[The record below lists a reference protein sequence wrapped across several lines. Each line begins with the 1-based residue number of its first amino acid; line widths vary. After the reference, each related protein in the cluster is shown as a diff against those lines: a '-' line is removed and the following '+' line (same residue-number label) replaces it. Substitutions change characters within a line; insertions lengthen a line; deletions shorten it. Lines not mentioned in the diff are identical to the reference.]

1 MSFQYDLVV
10 RGGTIVDGSGAEPFV
25 GDIAV
30 DGDRI
35 LTIGTVPGTGR
46 EEIDAA
52 GRLVTPGF
60 VDVHTH
66 YDGQITWEHRLM
78 PSSNH
83 GVTTVV
89 MGNCGVGF
97 APVRQGDH
105 EMTIKLMEGVED
117 IPEVVMAAGVPFN
130 WETFPEY
137 LDAIETRHADID
149 FAAQIPHSPLRVYVM
164 GRRGAEL
171 QPPTEAE
178 LAEMT
183 RLTAE
188 AIRQGAIGVS
198 TSLNMV
204 HRFRDGRPAPSTR
217 TASEEVLALAR
228 GLREAGSGV
237 FQLIGNSDTSK
248 EEQFEMLRQ
257 IAQTS
262 GRPVSFT
269 FAQSPAAPGEWRWTL
284 NALDAANAE
293 GLTIRGQVIPRP
305 PAIMMGLELL
315 FHPFAFHPSFKQ
327 LADLTLDD
335 KVARLRDPAFKARLL
350 SEEPCE
356 TNPHFR
362 NIVSEHNLLFA
373 LGDPPNY
380 HPQADESVGAI
391 AAREGRDPL
400 DVAYDMLLRKDGR
413 EILFRPLGNLEG
425 ERFESAGRNMLQSPY
440 TILGLGDGGAHY
452 SSICDA
458 AYTTYFLTYWCRDAA
473 PDRRI
478 ALGDAIHQLTR
489 QPAVAM
495 NLLDRGMLQAGMKA
509 DINIIDLE
517 RLHLHAPRP
526 AYDLPTGARRLTQ
539 RADGYVATI
548 VSGKITYRHG
558 AHTGA
563 LPGRLVRGAR
573 PTPEPV
579 SACI

>member
-1 MSFQYDLVV
+1 MPRQYDLVI

-25 GDIAV
+25 GNVAV
-30 DGDRI
+30 SGSRI
-35 LTIGTVPGTGR
+35 VAVGEVAGEGR
-46 EEIDAA
+46 EEIDAK
-52 GRLVTPGF
+52 GRIVTPGF

-66 YDGQITWEHRLM
+66 YDGQITWENRLM

-97 APVRQGDH
+97 APVREHQR

-137 LDAIETRHADID
+137 LDALDQRPADVD
-149 FAAQIPHSPLRVYVM
+149 FAAQLPHSPLRVYVM
-164 GRRGAEL
+164 GERGANLEA
-171 QPPTEAE
+171 PTEGE

-183 RLTAE
+183 RLSAE
-188 AIRQGAIGVS
+188 AVRAGAIGIS

-217 TASEEVLALAR
+217 TAAQEVLALAK
-228 GLREAGSGV
+228 GLREAGTGV
-237 FQLIGNSDTSK
+237 FQLIGNSDLSK
-248 EEQFEMLRQ
+248 EAQFEMLRQ
-257 IAQTS
+257 IARTS

-269 FAQSPAAPGEWRWTL
+269 FAQSPQHPGEWRWTL
-284 NALDAANAE
+284 AELDAANAE

-315 FHPFAFHPSFKQ
+315 FHPFAFHPSFQ
-327 LADLTLDD
+327 PLTNLPLAEKL
-335 KVARLRDPAFKARLL
+335 ARMRDPEFRARLL
-350 SEEPCE
+350 SEQPSDP
-356 TNPHFR
+356 NPHFM
-362 NIVSEHNLLFA
+362 NIVSEHNLLFP

-380 HPQADESVGAI
+380 HPAGEDSVKAI

-400 DVAYDMLLRKDGR
+400 EVIYDLLLRNDGR

-425 ERFESAGRNMLQSPY
+425 DRFESAGRNMLVSPY
-440 TILGLGDGGAHY
+440 TVLGLGDGGAHY

-458 AYTTYFLTYWCRDAA
+458 AYPTYFLTYWCRDAGE
-473 PDRRI
+473 DRRVP
-478 ALGDAIHQLTR
+478 LPDAVHQLSR

-495 NLLDRGMLQAGMKA
+495 NLLDRGLVRPGMKA
-509 DINIIDLE
+509 DLNVIDLD
-517 RLHLHAPRP
+517 RLHLYAPLP
-526 AYDLPTGARRLTQ
+526 TYDLPTGARRLSQ

-548 VSGKITYRHG
+548 VSGQVTYRG
-558 AHTGA
+558 GEHTGA
-563 LPGRLVRGAR
+563 LPGRLVRGAKTH
-573 PTPEPV
+573 P
-579 SACI
+579 SQAAA